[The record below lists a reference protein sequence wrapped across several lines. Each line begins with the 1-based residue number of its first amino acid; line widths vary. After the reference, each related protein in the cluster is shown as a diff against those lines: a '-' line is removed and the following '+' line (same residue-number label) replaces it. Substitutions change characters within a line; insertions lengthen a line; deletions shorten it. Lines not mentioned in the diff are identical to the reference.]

1 MKRGVTIIVALML
14 LAMALSYFARQPGSD
29 SPIPSIDNRG
39 PRGAA
44 VLATWLRAAGVPVIT
59 HDAPLTKLPADVRVL
74 VIAAPALEELRQEEV
89 DAVRAFVNAGGTL
102 VYLAA
107 RTGAQPALHRWLELH
122 SGDVSPLVS
131 MDGIEDVGG
140 TTVKV
145 RFSAGLLEGVKTI
158 RLSADRMIAL
168 SRADAVPVT
177 EHGALWWFPEGSG
190 EVWAAG
196 GPDLIENARLELADN
211 ALFWSRL
218 AARGPIA
225 FDEYHHH
232 RGATVKP
239 VNLVATLLQVIF
251 LGVLALWTI
260 GTRLGPPRDEPLT
273 QHRSALEYVRAMA
286 TLTANARVEDELV
299 VALKH
304 DFRRRLAEELS
315 IPTSWTWEEAATQ
328 LAKQTG
334 VSRDEVLA
342 AARETSFVPLSR
354 ALAKLE
360 HALHGAPV

>member
-1 MKRGVTIIVALML
+1 MKRGVAIIVALML

-44 VLATWLRAAGVPVIT
+44 VLATWLRAAGVPVIA

-190 EVWAAG
+190 EVAW
-196 GPDLIENARLELADN
+196 
-211 ALFWSRL
+211 
-218 AARGPIA
+218 
-225 FDEYHHH
+225 
-232 RGATVKP
+232 
-239 VNLVATLLQVIF
+239 
-251 LGVLALWTI
+251 
-260 GTRLGPPRDEPLT
+260 
-273 QHRSALEYVRAMA
+273 
-286 TLTANARVEDELV
+286 
-299 VALKH
+299 
-304 DFRRRLAEELS
+304 
-315 IPTSWTWEEAATQ
+315 
-328 LAKQTG
+328 
-334 VSRDEVLA
+334 
-342 AARETSFVPLSR
+342 
-354 ALAKLE
+354 
-360 HALHGAPV
+360 